1 MYGLVNRAIQQMV
14 TTHHGEDVW
23 QRIKSR
29 ADLQDLDFFSTYQAY
44 PDDVTHR
51 LVAAAT
57 QELGLSGDQIM
68 QAFGEYWITYTA
80 SEGYDQLLDSTGETL
95 PDFLDQLDNLHARAA
110 VAFPDLQPP
119 SFRCEHSA
127 DASMQLEYRSKRRG
141 LAPMVTGLLHGL
153 GKRFQTPV
161 EVDQIACRD
170 QGDATD
176 LFQIR
181 LSPASDP
188 GASQPDP
195 GVRHE

>member
-14 TTHHGEDVW
+14 ASHHGEDVW
-23 QRIKSR
+23 QRIKAR

-80 SEGYDQLLDSTGETL
+80 SEGYEQLLESTGETL
-95 PDFLDQLDNLHARAA
+95 PEFLDQLDNLHARAA
-110 VAFPDLQPP
+110 IAFPELQPP
-119 SFRCEHSA
+119 SFRCQHSA

-153 GKRFQTPV
+153 GKRFQTPW
-161 EVDQIACRD
+161 RS
-170 QGDATD
+170 
-176 LFQIR
+176 IR
-181 LSPASDP
+181 LRLAIRATPPTFSMFVCP
-188 GASQPDP
+188 
-195 GVRHE
+195 RHPIPRLLSLIPV

>member
-14 TTHHGEDVW
+14 TTHHGDDVW
-23 QRIKSR
+23 QNIKAR

-57 QELGLSGDQIM
+57 QELGLTGDQIM

-80 SEGYDQLLDSTGETL
+80 SEGYEQLLESTGETL
-95 PDFLDQLDNLHARAA
+95 PEFLDQLDNLHARAA
-110 VAFPDLQPP
+110 VVFPDLQPP

-161 EVDQIACRD
+161 EVDQIASRD

-176 LFQIR
+176 LFQVR

-188 GASQPDP
+188 DACQPAP
-195 GVRHE
+195 GVRPD